1 LINHVTQVTALLFS
15 NAKVPCTIK
24 ETSMII
30 NDPYYYNDAQ
40 KTDKYDKVTFIF
52 DALVIVMGFS
62 LLSFLLHFS

>member
-1 LINHVTQVTALLFS
+1 
-15 NAKVPCTIK
+15 
-24 ETSMII
+24 MII